1 MWLVPG
7 TPGTLP
13 CVDLLVRP
21 AVRDDLAAM
30 VAAKHDAGLAAW
42 GHILP
47 PPVVEGLPFPERW
60 AEAVEAADPR
70 VRVLVVEADSRVVG
84 FAVTR
89 PSGDAGADSTIG
101 ELDGFYV
108 DPGSW
113 GRGAG
118 RRLLEAAVDAL
129 READF
134 HDATLWT
141 AEENHRPR
149 RIYQAAGWRTDGT
162 ERRRA
167 LGGVE
172 FVELRYRIALARAS

>member
-1 MWLVPG
+1 MEH
-7 TPGTLP
+7 
-13 CVDLLVRP
+13 LVRR
-21 AVRDDLAAM
+21 ARAADLPAM
-30 VAAKHDAGLAAW
+30 VAIKHDAGVAAW
-42 GHILP
+42 DHILP

-60 AEAVEAADPR
+60 AEAIDAADPR
-70 VRVLVVEADSRVVG
+70 VGVLVVEADAHVVG

-89 PSGDAGADSTIG
+89 PSGDADADAGTG

-108 DPGSW
+108 EPGSW

-118 RRLLEAAVDAL
+118 RALLEAAVEAL

-141 AEENHRPR
+141 ADENHRPR
-149 RIYQAAGWRTDGT
+149 RIYETAGWRTDGA
-162 ERRRA
+162 ERHRT

>member
-21 AVRDDLAAM
+21 AVPDDFAAM
-30 VAAKHDAGLAAW
+30 AAIKHDAGLAAW
-42 GHILP
+42 SHILP
-47 PPVVEGLPFPERW
+47 PAVVETLPFPDRW
-60 AEAVEAADPR
+60 GAAIEASDPR
-70 VRVLVVEADSRVVG
+70 VRVLIGEAGGTVLG

-89 PSGDAGADSTIG
+89 PSGDADADSNIG

-108 DPGSW
+108 DPDTW
-113 GRGAG
+113 GQGAG
-118 RRLLEAAVDAL
+118 RALLEAAVDAL
-129 READF
+129 RIADF
-134 HDATLWT
+134 RDATLWT

-149 RIYQAAGWRTDGT
+149 RIYETAGWRTDGT